1 MKNANR
7 AKVLETIVV
16 IMTGM
21 LVLWLFF
28 KVKILITLAV
38 VVGLIGA
45 FVPSLARWIHWAWY
59 KLAEGMGFVMSK
71 VLLSLVFY
79 VFLFPIALLY
89 RMGNKDH
96 LQLKKKPDTYWTL
109 RNHQYTGRDLE
120 NSW

>member
-1 MKNANR
+1 M
-7 AKVLETIVV
+7 LETIVV